1 MSALITVSGVR
12 GFIDQHGVAH
22 LNLEDAAKGLGFT
35 QTAGSG
41 NVVVRWERVNKYLND
56 FGFIPTSGDGGKTIP
71 ENIFY
76 RLAMKAKNEIGEKFQ
91 AKVADEILPEIR
103 KHGGYLTPNKLEEAL
118 LNPDMLIQLATT
130 LKDERAKREQL
141 QMQVENNKPLVAFAE
156 ICMQSDDS
164 IKVRELAHSLSSHGI
179 KIGQNKLYDKLREW
193 KLISKVGTE
202 PTQRAIEQ
210 GLFEI
215 VTGVKQKP
223 SGEPFTWRTPYVTV
237 KGQVYVVDRLKKDQA
252 V

>member
-1 MSALITVSGVR
+1 MS
-12 GFIDQHGVAH
+12 
-22 LNLEDAAKGLGFT
+22 N
-35 QTAGSG
+35 
-41 NVVVRWERVNKYLND
+41 
-56 FGFIPTSGDGGKTIP
+56 
-71 ENIFY
+71 
-76 RLAMKAKNEIGEKFQ
+76 
-91 AKVADEILPEIR
+91 ILPFMYGSQEIRTITIDDEPWFVAKDVCAVLELTNPTMAIQTLENDERAKFNLGRQGETNIVNESGLYSLIFGSRKPEAKKFKRWITQDVIPSIR
-103 KHGGYLTPNKLEEAL
+103 KHGGYLTPTKLEEVL
-118 LNPDMLIQLATT
+118 LNPDTLIQLATN

-156 ICMQSDDS
+156 ICMQSDES

-237 KGQVYVVDRLKKDQA
+237 KGQVYVVDRLKKEKA